1 MRVLQGGSRGPTVLP
16 LHGLGATAD
25 VWAGLV
31 GALGERADRARVA
44 PNLPGRGESEPLPHY
59 SFAAVAEAVAPLV
72 DPAGTVV
79 LGHSFGGVA
88 ALLG

>member
-31 GALGERADRARVA
+31 GH
-44 PNLPGRGESEPLPHY
+44 GESEPLPHY
-59 SFAAVAEAVAPLV
+59 TFATVAEAVAPLV